1 METFKELMGFTLVA
15 TALWLVDVLMG
26 QIGTDRGISFLAF
39 LLFVSMGAWV
49 LGKWGGPIET
59 RKRKLT
65 ALAAALLVSVG
76 GGKLFLDLEMATDPV
91 APSGAL
97 ATELDFSHEIPWQ
110 AFSEARVESLAG
122 TTVFVDFTADWCLT
136 CKVNERTILETAT
149 VRNGMKELGVVPLKA
164 DWTRKDQ
171 VITTWLQRYGKAG
184 VPFYLVI
191 PADRSRPNHPLGE
204 VITPAGVVEALR
216 KAVR

>member
-1 METFKELMGFTLVA
+1 
-15 TALWLVDVLMG
+15 
-26 QIGTDRGISFLAF
+26 
-39 LLFVSMGAWV
+39 
-49 LGKWGGPIET
+49 
-59 RKRKLT
+59 
-65 ALAAALLVSVG
+65 
-76 GGKLFLDLEMATDPV
+76 
-91 APSGAL
+91 
-97 ATELDFSHEIPWQ
+97 
-110 AFSEARVESLAG
+110 
-122 TTVFVDFTADWCLT
+122 
-136 CKVNERTILETAT
+136 
-149 VRNGMKELGVVPLKA
+149 MKELGVVPLKA